1 MFSILL
7 VPFKV
12 KKIVN
17 KTKIKK
23 KNLKK
28 KFYNSRKTFLKK
40 KMLPLKGSIAQ
51 ILYIIIYSFSQ
62 KSMYK

>member
-7 VPFKV
+7 VPLKV
-12 KKIVN
+12 KKIE
-17 KTKIKK
+17 KKIRLKK
-23 KNLKK
+23 KLKKK
-28 KFYNSRKTFLKK
+28 KFYNRRKTFFKK

-51 ILYIIIYSFSQ
+51 ILYIIIYYFSQ